1 MKKILL
7 STLTFI
13 FTLFNCY
20 SQDVITKKTG
30 EDIKAKILEITSTE
44 VKYKRFDN
52 LIGPIYSI
60 NKSEVLLIKYENG
73 TNVVM
78 NPSIVQP
85 EIKVNVTSNKTIDLM
100 DALKKGSISNLVIE
114 GGDSIITITITISK
128 SEKENS
134 LNCIIPTG
142 ITRFGFIENGG
153 IKTGGFG
160 NEKIF
165 SSSGTSFGFFS
176 FVEVDNLDNE
186 GFSIAMDESIP
197 VDIPTGEFSK
207 KFTGK
212 GKLKIDVP
220 AGYSG
225 FSLAGISGTIISGKI
240 TVKKNGKGQKDK
252 GIYEIQYGNMNFKNK

>member
-1 MKKILL
+1 MRKIILT
-7 STLTFI
+7 TLTVM
-13 FTLFNCY
+13 FTLGIGF
-20 SQDVITKKTG
+20 SQDMITKKSG
-30 EDIKAKILEITSTE
+30 EDIKAKISEITTKE

-52 LIGPIYSI
+52 LNGPIYSI
-60 NKSEVLLIKYENG
+60 DKSEVLLIKYENG

-85 EIKVNVTSNKTIDLM
+85 DIKVNVTSNKTTDLM
-100 DALKKGSISNLVIE
+100 DVLKTGSISNLVIE
-114 GGDSIITITITISK
+114 GGDSIITITISK